1 MRAIIAPVIFLLSFS
16 RCFPPKDSFRFNLF
30 HLNRRNRQRNRQ
42 TDSVP
47 SQNWSLR
54 MVTDASARVCIFTT
68 HQRGKQ
74 NCVALNRLATHL
86 LCSTDPLQMIGSR
99 VVVIINF
106 ALFWASSSPPGF
118 LSICLKSNNTSR
130 WTGVDTYIVANLLLL
145 F

>member
-16 RCFPPKDSFRFNLF
+16 RCFPPKTRSDSICFTWIDEIDKEIDRQIAC
-30 HLNRRNRQRNRQ
+30 HLKIDHCEWWRTR
-42 TDSVP
+42 
-47 SQNWSLR
+47 
-54 MVTDASARVCIFTT
+54 ARVCIFTT

-130 WTGVDTYIVANLLLL
+130 WTGVDTYIAANLLLL